1 MTSHELDSPL
11 LEEQRLHVPHE
22 PSIAKARTY
31 VEIAVVLAVITIV
44 EVGIFY
50 LPDLHEA
57 FPALPVTGL
66 LDSVRRQVCAGGR
79 LLHASEVRYPFFMRL
94 FGFALV
100 IALTVVTAIFAL
112 FHGLYF

>member
-1 MTSHELDSPL
+1 MTSHELDSAL
-11 LEEQRLHVPHE
+11 LEEQQLHVPHE
-22 PSIAKARTY
+22 HVHPKARTY

-57 FPALPVTGL
+57 FRPFLLPAFLILSAVKFVLVVGFYMHL
-66 LDSVRRQVCAGGR
+66 KFDD
-79 LLHASEVRYPFFMRL
+79 PFFMRL

-100 IALTVVTAIFAL
+100 ITVTVVTAIFAL

>member
-1 MTSHELDSPL
+1 MTSHELDNAL
-11 LEEQRLHVPHE
+11 LEEQHFPHE
-22 PSIAKARTY
+22 HTHPGARTY
-31 VEIAVVLAVITIV
+31 IEIAAVLAVITLV

-57 FPALPVTGL
+57 FRPFLLPAFLILSTIKFVLVVGFYMHL
-66 LDSVRRQVCAGGR
+66 KFDD
-79 LLHASEVRYPFFMRL
+79 PFFLRL

-100 IALTVVTAIFAL
+100 IAMTVVTAIIAL